1 LDFPEAFEPI
11 IILKLSG
18 SIWSSRKLLKLL
30 TEISLIGMRED
41 SLAGDKRSSFL
52 AALQAGSKE
61 SFRGRR
67 IARKEGEADF
77 VDSCH

>member
-1 LDFPEAFEPI
+1 
-11 IILKLSG
+11 
-18 SIWSSRKLLKLL
+18 
-30 TEISLIGMRED
+30 MRED

-61 SFRGRR
+61 SFRGKR

>member
-1 LDFPEAFEPI
+1 
-11 IILKLSG
+11 
-18 SIWSSRKLLKLL
+18 
-30 TEISLIGMRED
+30 MRED

-52 AALQAGSKE
+52 PVPQTGSKE

-67 IARKEGEADF
+67 IAREEGKADF